1 MRKGTTPIHH
11 FTVDLDLTTATE
23 IYLTYKQGCKEIIE
37 KTKKDMTITPDTV
50 EVTLTQQETLAF
62 STCDLNHDKV
72 EIQFRAKFTDGSAV
86 ASNIMTATVL
96 KILKGGEI

>member
-11 FTVDLDLTTATE
+11 FTVD
-23 IYLTYKQGCKEIIE
+23 K
-37 KTKKDMTITPDTV
+37 
-50 EVTLTQQETLAF
+50 
-62 STCDLNHDKV
+62 DKV